1 MHKTMERIVVLD
13 DDGTFCSLE
22 NAKIWTITE
31 KGAGLLSEGLEPR
44 HLEKHHILDIQ
55 YVTGN

>member
-1 MHKTMERIVVLD
+1 MERIVVLD